1 VIPVLTPEEM
11 RAVDAAAP
19 EPVETLIDR
28 AGAAVA
34 RVAIELLGGTYGR
47 VVNVIAGPGNN
58 GADGRVA
65 ARRLDDRGVCVRVFE
80 AASCPDQLPPAD
92 LVIDAAYGTGF
103 RGWWRTPDPGD
114 APILAV
120 DIPSGVDG
128 LTGRTSGAVRAAAV
142 TVTFAAAKPGLY
154 LGDGAALAGEVRVV
168 DIGLDVSAATAYV
181 VERDDVASWLRPRAA
196 DAHKWGRAV
205 RVVAGSA
212 GMPGAAYLA
221 AAGAQRAG
229 AGMVHLSSPGADG
242 QPPIE
247 AVSRPLPALEWAEA
261 VLGDLH
267 RFHALVIGPGL
278 GRHDRTVASVTKV
291 VIDAVLPVVVDG
303 DGLFALSWNAD
314 GAPTMLRSREVP
326 TVLTPHDGEYALLTG
341 SAPGDDRLDAARRL
355 AADTAAD
362 VLLKGPT
369 TVLAGPSGRA
379 LMVTNGDQR
388 LATAGSGDV
397 LAGIV
402 GALLAAGGDP
412 LDAAA
417 AGAWVHAAAAM
428 RGPAHGLVASDLLTL
443 LPPVL
448 ESLG

>member
-1 VIPVLTPEEM
+1 
-11 RAVDAAAP
+11 
-19 EPVETLIDR
+19 
-28 AGAAVA
+28 
-34 RVAIELLGGTYGR
+34 
-47 VVNVIAGPGNN
+47 
-58 GADGRVA
+58 
-65 ARRLDDRGVCVRVFE
+65 
-80 AASCPDQLPPAD
+80 
-92 LVIDAAYGTGF
+92 
-103 RGWWRTPDPGD
+103 
-114 APILAV
+114 
-120 DIPSGVDG
+120 
-128 LTGRTSGAVRAAAV
+128 
-142 TVTFAAAKPGLY
+142 
-154 LGDGAALAGEVRVV
+154 
-168 DIGLDVSAATAYV
+168 
-181 VERDDVASWLRPRAA
+181 
-196 DAHKWGRAV
+196 
-205 RVVAGSA
+205 
-212 GMPGAAYLA
+212 
-221 AAGAQRAG
+221 
-229 AGMVHLSSPGADG
+229 MVHLSSPGTDG

-247 AVSRPLPALEWAEA
+247 AVSRPIPALEWAEA

-428 RGPAHGLVASDLLTL
+428 RGPARGLVASDLLTL